1 MAAAETFIPTGIV
14 LQYKQRPVGDPPTL
28 SETLL
33 HSARFE
39 AALYTGLVAGSALTF
54 YYLLSAISIRRA
66 HAKTS
71 LKSSDERGTS
81 MLKRACS
88 RKLGNMIQLA
98 REMHRDV
105 FQVDDNQIK
114 DLRSSQK
121 VDLKLK
127 TPSDEVFQA
136 YVLHGEGRER
146 CASWSW
152 VLKKLLSK
160 ELFQEEGIWLPSRIW
175 IFQAIQI
182 VVLSLYIILINIFIE
197 NAIKRVSDARAE
209 LPEGLPSWVY
219 GKFYHGHAWKV
230 FIRYSE

>member
-1 MAAAETFIPTGIV
+1 MAAAETFIPAGVIM
-14 LQYKQRPVGDPPTL
+14 QYKRRPLDDPPT
-28 SETLL
+28 SSQTLL
-33 HSARFE
+33 HSVRFE

-66 HAKTS
+66 HEKVS

-81 MLKRACS
+81 MLKRACTK
-88 RKLGNMIQLA
+88 KLGNMIQSA
-98 REMHRDV
+98 REMHIDV
-105 FQVDDNQIK
+105 AQVDDNQVK

-136 YVLHGEGRER
+136 YVLHGEGREP

-182 VVLSLYIILINIFIE
+182 VVLSLYIILVNLFIE
-197 NAIKRVSDARAE
+197 NAIQRVGDARDE
-209 LPEGLPSWVY
+209 LPDGLPSWVY
-219 GKFYHGHAWKV
+219 G
-230 FIRYSE
+230 RY